1 MSVGS
6 KKLPESFSEAGN
18 NLTGSGS
25 VLLASADRPSE
36 KLMNRIAQCILYENL
51 PTIAIELG
59 ISKAQLSCIKADASH
74 NANVQRFEV
83 SLIFSNFNFKHVV
96 CTGPLTHGVLILP
109 LGYLV
114 WHYRPELATKKSF
127 YSVSP

>member
-6 KKLPESFSEAGN
+6 KKLPEGFSETGN
-18 NLTGSGS
+18 NLIGSGS
-25 VLLASADRPSE
+25 VLLTGADRPSE

-83 SLIFSNFNFKHVV
+83 SLIFQACRLHYPWSPNF
-96 CTGPLTHGVLILP
+96 TSWLP
-109 LGYLV
+109 GLAS
-114 WHYRPELATKKSF
+114 YRPELATK
-127 YSVSP
+127 

>member
-6 KKLPESFSEAGN
+6 KELPESFSEAGN
-18 NLTGSGS
+18 NLKFNNLIGSGS
-25 VLLASADRPSE
+25 VLLTGADRPSE
-36 KLMNRIAQCILYENL
+36 KLMNKIAQCILYENL

-83 SLIFSNFNFKHVV
+83 GLIN
-96 CTGPLTHGVLILP
+96 I
-109 LGYLV
+109 
-114 WHYRPELATKKSF
+114 
-127 YSVSP
+127 